1 MPSLYGLKKAGAAT
15 SRLFVAALKL
25 YVTFVHLLLGQ
36 ADHSGEESEGAEWNM
51 LCATTLEE
59 MLGNDKNTKLRQ
71 SSSRNAG

>member
-36 ADHSGEESEGAEWNM
+36 ADHSSPVKQLLHA
-51 LCATTLEE
+51 
-59 MLGNDKNTKLRQ
+59 RQ
-71 SSSRNAG
+71 VPVTDRTRQTFPSVGDDG